1 MYLEIVT
8 PEAMVFGAE
17 VEAVKVPGVSGE
29 FQMLNHHAPIVSL
42 LVEGEVKI
50 NLVSANQ
57 EGLDQKQLSKDFRR
71 ETGEANVLYYPIK
84 GGVLEMKDNKA
95 IVLAD

>member
-8 PEAMVFGAE
+8 PEAVVFRAE
-17 VEAVKVPGVSGE
+17 VDAVKVPGHDGE
-29 FQMLNHHAPIVSL
+29 FQMLNNHAPIVSTL
-42 LVEGEVKI
+42 SEGEVKI
-50 NLVSANQ
+50 KLTSGSKNEVKRK
-57 EGLDQKQLSKDFRR
+57 DQSGFRT
-71 ETGEANVLYYPIK
+71 ETSEQDVVYYTIK

>member
-8 PEAMVFGAE
+8 PEAVVFGAE

-42 LVEGEVKI
+42 LAEGEVKI
-50 NLVSANQ
+50 NLAAGAEVNKKLSSQ
-57 EGLDQKQLSKDFRR
+57 FRKEG
-71 ETGEANVLYYPIK
+71 TNVLYYPIK

>member
-8 PEAMVFGAE
+8 PEAVVFRAE
-17 VEAVKVPGVSGE
+17 VDAVKVPGHDGE
-29 FQMLNHHAPIVSL
+29 FQMLNNHAPIVSTL
-42 LVEGEVKI
+42 AEGEVK
-50 NLVSANQ
+50 VSLTSGSQN
-57 EGLDQKQLSKDFRR
+57 EIKRKDQSGFRT
-71 ETGEANVLYYPIK
+71 ESSEPNVVYYTIK

>member
-8 PEAMVFGAE
+8 PEAVVFKAE
-17 VEAVKVPGVSGE
+17 VDAVKVPGHDGE
-29 FQMLNHHAPIVSL
+29 FQMLNNHAPIVSTL
-42 LVEGEVKI
+42 NQGEIKI
-50 NLVSANQ
+50 NLSSESVGDIA
-57 EGLDQKQLSKDFRR
+57 KLSEAFRKD
-71 ETGEANVLYYPIK
+71 TTNAKVLYYPIK

>member
-8 PEAMVFGAE
+8 PEAVVFGAE
-17 VEAVKVPGVSGE
+17 VEAVKVPGISGE

-42 LVEGEVKI
+42 LTEGEVKI
-50 NLVSANQ
+50 NLASGTEMNKKLSA
-57 EGLDQKQLSKDFRR
+57 DFRK
-71 ETGEANVLYYPIK
+71 EGTNVLFYPIK
-84 GGVLEMKDNKA
+84 GGVLEMRDNKA

>member
-8 PEAMVFGAE
+8 PEAVVFRAQ
-17 VEAVKVPGVSGE
+17 VDAVKVPGHDGE
-29 FQMLNHHAPIVSL
+29 FQMLNNHAPIVSTL
-42 LVEGEVKI
+42 TEGEVKI
-50 NLVSANQ
+50 NLTSGSQNEVKRK
-57 EGLDQKQLSKDFRR
+57 DQSGFR
-71 ETGEANVLYYPIK
+71 TEASEPNIVYYTIK

>member
-8 PEAMVFGAE
+8 PEAVVFGAE
-17 VEAVKVPGVSGE
+17 VEAVKVPGFDGE

-50 NLVSANQ
+50 NLGADQDGLKKLSPAFRK
-57 EGLDQKQLSKDFRR
+57 EGNNLF
-71 ETGEANVLYYPIK
+71 YFIK

-95 IVLAD
+95 IILAD

>member
-8 PEAMVFGAE
+8 PEEVVFGAE
-17 VEAVKVPGVSGE
+17 VEAVKVPGISGE

-50 NLVSANQ
+50 NLASSAEVN
-57 EGLDQKQLSKDFRR
+57 LKKLSSNFRK
-71 ETGEANVLYYPIK
+71 EDGSANVLYYPIK

>member
-8 PEAMVFGAE
+8 PEAVVFGAE
-17 VEAVKVPGVSGE
+17 VEAVKVPGINGE

-42 LVEGEVKI
+42 LVKGEVKI
-50 NLVSANQ
+50 NLSA
-57 EGLDQKQLSKDFRR
+57 EAKEATKKLSDAFRKD
-71 ETGEANVLYYPIK
+71 EKAGNVVYYKIK

>member
-8 PEAMVFGAE
+8 PEAVVFKAD
-17 VEAVKVPGVSGE
+17 VDAVKVPGHDGE
-29 FQMLNHHAPIVSL
+29 FQMLNNHAPIVST

-50 NLVSANQ
+50 QLATSNKELDDELSDDFRKDSAN
-57 EGLDQKQLSKDFRR
+57 S
-71 ETGEANVLYYPIK
+71 NVLYYTIK

-95 IVLAD
+95 IILAD

>member
-8 PEAMVFGAE
+8 PEAVVFRAQ
-17 VEAVKVPGVSGE
+17 VDAVKVPGHDGE
-29 FQMLNHHAPIVSL
+29 FQMLNNHAPIVSTL
-42 LVEGEVKI
+42 TEGEVKI
-50 NLVSANQ
+50 NLSSGSQNEV
-57 EGLDQKQLSKDFRR
+57 KRKDLTGFR
-71 ETGEANVLYYPIK
+71 TEASEPDVLYYTIT

>member
-8 PEAMVFGAE
+8 PEAVVFGAE
-17 VEAVKVPGVSGE
+17 VEAVKVPGISGE

-42 LVEGEVKI
+42 LTEGEVKI
-50 NLVSANQ
+50 NVASI
-57 EGLDQKQLSKDFRR
+57 SKDMEKKLSADFRK
-71 ETGEANVLYYPIK
+71 EGANVLFYPIK